1 MGRRLKI
8 STAALLAFAG
18 MTIALVAPGQ
28 AQAGL
33 LFTGKGATCDPV
45 PAQAFLAWGDKSQY
59 SMMGGGTF
67 EKGTPAWSL
76 TGGSA
81 IVSGNEPWRVE
92 KDNGTQ
98 SLRIPAGGTATS
110 PTACF
115 TFGDWHFRFFV
126 KNVGAPNGTLRA
138 EIVVRNL
145 LGILSTLDGGVV
157 KADGTWDPSP
167 RVGALLS
174 NVCALL
180 PTTKSVAIRLRAVGT
195 GAAFQVDD
203 VYLDPWKSF

>member
-1 MGRRLKI
+1 MGRRLKA
-8 STAALLAFAG
+8 STAAFVAFAG
-18 MTIALVAPGQ
+18 LTIALVAPGQ

-33 LFTGKGATCDPV
+33 LFTGQGAECDPV
-45 PAQAFLAWGDKSQY
+45 PSQAFLPWGDTSHY
-59 SMMGGGTF
+59 SLVGGGTF
-67 EKGTPAWSL
+67 EKGETAWDLS
-76 TGGSA
+76 GGAS

-92 KDNGTQ
+92 KDNGTR
-98 SLRIPAGGTATS
+98 SLRIPAGGSALS

-126 KNVGAPNGTLRA
+126 KNVGSSAGTLRA
-138 EIVVRNL
+138 EVVVRNL
-145 LGILSTLDGGVV
+145 TGLLSVLDGGVV
-157 KADGTWDPSP
+157 KADGSWDPSP

-174 NVCALL
+174 NVCGLL
-180 PTTKSVAIRLRAVGT
+180 PTTKAVAIRLRAVGA

>member
-1 MGRRLKI
+1 
-8 STAALLAFAG
+8 
-18 MTIALVAPGQ
+18 
-28 AQAGL
+28 
-33 LFTGKGATCDPV
+33 
-45 PAQAFLAWGDKSQY
+45 
-59 SMMGGGTF
+59 MGGGTF
-67 EKGTPAWSL
+67 EKGTAAWDL
-76 TGGSA
+76 KGGAA

-98 SLRIPAGGTATS
+98 SLRIPAGATATS

-126 KNVGAPNGTLRA
+126 KNVGSPNGDAQGGDRRA
-138 EIVVRNL
+138 QPPRSPEH
-145 LGILSTLDGGVV
+145 LDGGVV

>member
-1 MGRRLKI
+1 
-8 STAALLAFAG
+8 
-18 MTIALVAPGQ
+18 
-28 AQAGL
+28 
-33 LFTGKGATCDPV
+33 
-45 PAQAFLAWGDKSQY
+45 
-59 SMMGGGTF
+59 MGGGTF
-67 EKGTPAWSL
+67 EKGTAAWDL
-76 TGGSA
+76 KGGAA

-126 KNVGAPNGTLRA
+126 KNVGSPNGTLRA
-138 EIVVRNL
+138 EVVVRNL
-145 LGILSTLDGGVV
+145 LGVLSTLDGGVV

>member
-8 STAALLAFAG
+8 LTAACLAFAG

-45 PAQAFLAWGDKSQY
+45 PSQAFSAWGDKSQY

-67 EKGTPAWSL
+67 EKGEAAWTLS
-76 TGGSA
+76 GGAS

-98 SLRIPAGGTATS
+98 SLRIPSGGTALS
-110 PTACF
+110 PSACF

-126 KNVGAPNGTLRA
+126 KNVGSPNGTLRA

-157 KADGTWDPSP
+157 KADGTWTPSP

-180 PTTKSVAIRLRAVGT
+180 PTTRAVSIRLRAVGT